1 VARDRWRAIEDAG
14 VPWWAPWRAYQL
26 KARQQEYIAAMDV
39 VTELQKNARA
49 PVLEDLQRKE
59 REARELMRE
68 AQRERERIELEMLK
82 RAEPENTLQSSAKNR
97 HAQRPKA

>member
-1 VARDRWRAIEDAG
+1 